1 MSIIMDCTS
10 AIVTSVIV
18 IFGIYIVTLIK
29 KTTISIRKIKQ
40 NDKFMLSVILFLA
53 ITFGMLFSVNLILIL
68 MDLKILKMSKAFVA
82 INMITPYFF
91 MVACTLNA
99 RNWAQFYLQ
108 IKEAALV
115 LTTSDISIIN
125 DFHV

>member
-1 MSIIMDCTS
+1 MDCTS